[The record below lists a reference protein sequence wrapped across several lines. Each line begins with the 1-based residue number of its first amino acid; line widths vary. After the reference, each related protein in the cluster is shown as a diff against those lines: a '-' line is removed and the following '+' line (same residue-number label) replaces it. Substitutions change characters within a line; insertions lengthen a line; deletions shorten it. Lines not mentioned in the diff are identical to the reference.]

1 MKKQNTKNKK
11 LRIIILLIGF
21 SVVSFFSWFDLRGIS
36 YNFKLDKNKLYIIN
50 QTLAGGIVHSVMEAV
65 YPPKYTCYVLLSD
78 EKSYV
83 KNEADC
89 NIDENFL
96 GGDIRRFIRIAYTGI
111 IIFIVWT
118 FLMVFVYNKRFDLA
132 KDLKDLW
139 DDI

>member
-65 YPPKYTCYVLLSD
+65 YPPKYTCYVLFSD
-78 EKSYV
+78 DKFYV
-83 KNEADC
+83 KNKADC
-89 NIDENFL
+89 NIDKNSL
-96 GGDIRRFIRIAYTGI
+96 GGDIRRFSRVAYTEMI
-111 IIFIVWT
+111 VFIGWIL
-118 FLMVFVYNKRFDLA
+118 LMMLVYNARFNWT
-132 KDLKDLW
+132 KDLKNLW